1 MKPYQYILAL
11 LLVALLLTG
20 CTDML
25 FTTAEYRTYQSFAEK
40 HDASMDPQAILK
52 ALGCPDGYYDALGN
66 YQSIPSAEQ
75 DRFVE
80 ILLEDSGSAWVY
92 ECWKRAD
99 PADPCRLKI
108 TFNAAGKSESA
119 TLTLVPGG

>member
-25 FTTAEYRTYQSFAEK
+25 FTTAEYRTYQSFAQK
-40 HDASMDPQAILK
+40 HDAGMDPQAILEK
-52 ALGCPDGYYDALGN
+52 LGCPDGYYDAQGN

-75 DRFVE
+75 GRFVE
-80 ILLEDSGSAWVY
+80 ILLEDSGSAWLY

-108 TFNAAGKSESA
+108 TFNAEGKSESA